1 MPRFVSKE
9 RRLVLRVLDYWG
21 YLRAA
26 RRFPAM
32 AEVNPEDL
40 ADDWQHCVLVDT
52 ASNPESWTFRHI
64 GNGFDIPGSQ
74 TMSGAKW
81 ADWDGSTFLGLT
93 TSYIGKVLERR
104 VPVSISGEVD
114 EGGYVFR
121 YRSILLPLS
130 DDDHHVSGI
139 LGAANRGG
147 EVGVGKLENTGV

>member
-1 MPRFVSKE
+1 MPGFVSKE

-52 ASNPESWTFRHI
+52 TGSPESWTFRHI
-64 GNGFDIPGSQ
+64 GSGFGIPGSQ
-74 TMSGAKW
+74 TMSGVKW
-81 ADWDGSTFLGLT
+81 ADWDRSTFLGLT

-114 EGGYVFR
+114 EGEYVFH

-130 DDDHHVSGI
+130 DDGHHVSGV
-139 LGAANRGG
+139 LGAANRIG
-147 EVGVGKLENTGV
+147 EDSVDMLEGTGV